1 MEGECLRQWCSDL
14 KGSCFV
20 IVVIKLV
27 AVSIQIRWA
36 MNGRPFF
43 LLGCS
48 RQRGRFK
55 LRKGLFE
62 LPDY

>member
-14 KGSCFV
+14 EGSCFV
-20 IVVIKLV
+20 IVVIELV
-27 AVSIQIRWA
+27 ATSIQIRWA
-36 MNGRPFF
+36 MNGHPFF
-43 LLGCS
+43 LLGRS

-62 LPDY
+62 LLDF